1 MLVIGHECT
10 VSAKDDDSTCPMT
23 CRKKLTKTIVN
34 DMAGGNKPDMP
45 VHSNAW
51 PMTKDPPGSQGIA
64 VAPGFTLIDKTGD
77 ADNCSYEYRH
87 KDGGGIWYFRHDA

>member
-1 MLVIGHECT
+1 
-10 VSAKDDDSTCPMT
+10 MT
-23 CRKKLTKTIVN
+23 CRKKLMKTIVN